1 MQQGDS
7 LGSQTFPTLS
17 EDKNRQPLKSLMMP
31 HKTSTSPLL
40 GLYPAIPR
48 HSLRDTDLVARHEES
63 RFVPS
68 SLKLWQTL
76 GSSACSALCPCN
88 LGVDCY
94 VKTGAKES
102 IVPKQL
108 DSLKVWQKTAEEN
121 CCIKLCK
128 KAVIRHIWWRKEMS
142 LAMQRRA
149 FLIWSFQNGGLN
161 DTCNDRSV
169 SPDYCI

>member
-1 MQQGDS
+1 
-7 LGSQTFPTLS
+7 
-17 EDKNRQPLKSLMMP
+17 MMS
-31 HKTSTSPLL
+31 HKTSTSPLF

-48 HSLRDTDLVARHEES
+48 HSLRDTDLVAQHEES

-68 SLKLWQTL
+68 SLKLWQIL

-108 DSLKVWQKTAEEN
+108 ESLKVWQKTAEEN
-121 CCIKLCK
+121 CCTKLC
-128 KAVIRHIWWRKEMS
+128 RKGCHSAHLM
-142 LAMQRRA
+142 AKGDVTWQRRA
-149 FLIWSFQNGGLN
+149 LKWWGERYLQRPS
-161 DTCNDRSV
+161 CV
-169 SPDYCI
+169 SPNYIIWGHATRAHRFNTFLSP